1 MKYVVLD
8 ASVAAKWYVREADS
22 DAAEKLIESNL
33 QFIAPDIFLAEVV
46 NALLKQHSKA
56 QLEDSDV
63 RLAMETLLRAGVE
76 LVASIS
82 LLPRAVELALIL
94 NHTIYDCLYLA
105 LAELRDAILVTADRR
120 FRDKAQ
126 DWQAR
131 IMMLAEIDR
140 IV

>member
-1 MKYVVLD
+1 
-8 ASVAAKWYVREADS
+8 
-22 DAAEKLIESNL
+22 
-33 QFIAPDIFLAEVV
+33 V

-56 QLEDSDV
+56 QLEESDV

-105 LAELRDAILVTADRR
+105 LAELRDTVLVTADRR

-126 DWQAR
+126 AWQTR
-131 IMMLAEIDR
+131 IMMLAEVDQ